1 MNRTPI
7 RVLASIDDNA
17 DDQFLYRRLIA
28 RTGLAQT
35 FLTFSSGLEALE
47 HLAKHGPQSIDA
59 ILLDLNMPRMNGFE
73 FIEAATQV
81 HGEALSPVFVMLTS
95 SLNPEDQQR
104 ADSIEQIKK
113 FYNKPITVE
122 MLQEI
127 ASCI

>member
-1 MNRTPI
+1 MPI

-47 HLAKHGPQSIDA
+47 HLATHGPQSIDA

-73 FIEAATQV
+73 FIEAATQA